1 MRCTVIGASGFLGS
15 AFADELESHGD
26 EVIRADYTIRPGDTT
41 SRFCDVRDIQSV
53 EQVVEGADEVYLIAG
68 VLGTAELDESI
79 AKAVEI
85 NTLGCVHVLDACVK
99 AKVKRFFYPSKPDY
113 WLCTYTITKMASE
126 QFVRLYEER
135 YGLKSVIVRPF
146 NAYGPGQHAYPVQKI
161 LPTFCLQA
169 SLGLPIAVW
178 GSGRN
183 KCDLIYHKDIA
194 RISVDAMRAGL
205 TGRVYD
211 LGRGIPMP
219 AVDIARYVNILAG
232 HDPENIVHL
241 PMRTGETEG
250 STLVAKMEPLR
261 RDFEDVGVPLHV
273 SDFGETMRETYEYYR
288 NLSVDEIEKAVDMWR
303 KNGYPH

>member
-1 MRCTVIGASGFLGS
+1 MRCTVIGASGFIGS
-15 AFADELESHGD
+15 AFAEELESHGD

-41 SRFCDVRDIQSV
+41 SRFCDVRDIASV

-68 VLGTAELDESI
+68 VLGTAELDESV

-99 AKVKRFFYPSKPDY
+99 FGVGKFFYPSKPDY

-126 QFVRLYEER
+126 QFVQLYEER
-135 YGLKSVIVRPF
+135 HGLKSVIMRPF

-194 RISVDAMRAGL
+194 RIGVDAMRAGL
-205 TGRVYD
+205 TGKVYD
-211 LGRGIPMP
+211 LGRGIPIQ
-219 AVDIARYVNILAG
+219 AVDVARYVNLMAG
-232 HDPENIVHL
+232 QDPENIVHL
-241 PMRTGETEG
+241 NMRTGETEG

-261 RDFEDVGVPLHV
+261 TDFEDLGVPLRV
-273 SDFGETMRETYEYYR
+273 SNFDETMRETYEYYR
-288 NLSVDEIEKAVDMWR
+288 NLPIDEVEKAVDMWR
-303 KNGYPH
+303 KNGFPY